1 MKKIN
6 AVVLCASAMSSSM
19 MADAV
24 RKAASAKGIEL
35 TIDCSA
41 SLRYRTFDFSGLD
54 IVLIAPQ
61 VKGQMKDIQK
71 FAAEKGY
78 PDLPFMLIPMREYGL
93 AKSEKILDMMLEI
106 LQKPGEE

>member
-1 MKKIN
+1 MCICN
-6 AVVLCASAMSSSM
+6 VLQYDRGSA
-19 MADAV
+19 AEGGAEKD
-24 RKAASAKGIEL
+24 IDL
-35 TIDCSA
+35 TVSCSA

-54 IVLIAPQ
+54 IVMIAPQ

-93 AKSEKILDMMLEI
+93 AKGEALIDQMLEI
-106 LQKPGEE
+106 LG

>member
-1 MKKIN
+1 MRKIN
-6 AVVLCASAMSSSM
+6 AVILCASAMSSSM
-19 MADAV
+19 IVEAL
-24 RKAASAKGIEL
+24 RKEAPKKGIDL
-35 TIDCSA
+35 TVSCSA

-54 IVLIAPQ
+54 IVMIAPQ

-93 AKSEKILDMMLEI
+93 AKGEALIDGMLEM
-106 LQKPGEE
+106 LDKDK